1 MIQKGNTTLL
11 HGFPEDYFAVDADR
25 SKCLHVT
32 SSNAL
37 FCTHYIGNVICHKV
51 SHDDFS
57 YRFNG
62 ENLKAMLELS
72 IFTGWAKL
80 LGKYSVFCAVV
91 WRFIFIT
98 LLRSP
103 LLAFSSALLH
113 MTVSSLTTRR
123 MPGFTLT
130 WPGMSRGLS
139 SSTLRATSRL
149 WTSTRGNS
157 RKYSRLLPRMQMG

>member
-1 MIQKGNTTLL
+1 MVFQRIISQWMLTEVNVYMWRHQTRSFAHTT
-11 HGFPEDYFAVDADR
+11 F
-25 SKCLHVT
+25 VT
-32 SSNAL
+32 WFITN
-37 FCTHYIGNVICHKV
+37 FHTMT
-51 SHDDFS
+51 
-57 YRFNG
+57 FNG
-62 ENLKAMLELS
+62 ENVNAMLELS

-80 LGKYSVFCAVV
+80 WGKYSIFYAVV
-91 WRFIFIT
+91 WHFILIT

-103 LLAFSSALLH
+103 LLAFSSVLLH

-130 WPGMSRGLS
+130 WPGMSRGLC

-149 WTSTRGNS
+149 STNTRGNS